1 MLPALINHIA
11 HLTEIFSSRYFV
23 TRTLTLVIFTH
34 EMNRYHFVLIFPS
47 QKWHFY
53 SSLQSLQRRREARL
67 HSTHM
72 SQGQGG
78 PKNKIPVLLFIYFL
92 FWGEFFC
99 KQFPNWWLILEI
111 FTVLSHDSFFLKKLY
126 FLQRCTGGIKEE
138 GLWKG
143 AFRNIF
149 NGMFLFFQII
159 ILYSVTTQ

>member
-1 MLPALINHIA
+1 MLPALINQIA

-34 EMNRYHFVLIFPS
+34 EMNIYHFVLIFPS

-53 SSLQSLQRRREARL
+53 SSLSLQRCREARL

-78 PKNKIPVLLFIYFL
+78 PKNKI
-92 FWGEFFC
+92 
-99 KQFPNWWLILEI
+99 
-111 FTVLSHDSFFLKKLY
+111 FTVLFHNSFFFKKLSTTLY
-126 FLQRCTGGIKEE
+126 RGDKRRRPLERY
-138 GLWKG
+138 
-143 AFRNIF
+143 IF
-149 NGMFLFFQII
+149 NGMFLFFQIM